1 MYGGVCIHGVAFR
14 VHPRRTHFGVAPPA
28 AAAWLLQQ
36 RLDEAAAP
44 GPGGAAALHRAAE
57 LLPAVEGAAL
67 PRQAMEVGGG

>member
-1 MYGGVCIHGVAFR
+1 
-14 VHPRRTHFGVAPPA
+14 VAPPA